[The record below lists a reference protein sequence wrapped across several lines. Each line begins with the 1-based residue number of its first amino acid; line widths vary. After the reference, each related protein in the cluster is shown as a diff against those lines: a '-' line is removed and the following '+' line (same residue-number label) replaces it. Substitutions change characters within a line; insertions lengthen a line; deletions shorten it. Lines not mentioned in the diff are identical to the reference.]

1 LDPSPHHAAFQ
12 GYRTFPSGALQ
23 FREYS
28 TVEKSYLTY
37 PQTSSS
43 STSLSHPAF
52 SILSGDVNPRRR
64 KSLKV
69 LIAILNEI
77 GFAKRIEAMNH
88 LNLSPGL
95 FKFNPNSSEK
105 LGIPSGISSTF

>member
-1 LDPSPHHAAFQ
+1 
-12 GYRTFPSGALQ
+12 
-23 FREYS
+23 
-28 TVEKSYLTY
+28 
-37 PQTSSS
+37 
-43 STSLSHPAF
+43 
-52 SILSGDVNPRRR
+52 
-64 KSLKV
+64 